1 MSLLEEINKSEFVG
15 HLKDL
20 KTLLFK
26 LVISWGL
33 GSVIATIYQKQIF
46 DFLVGPVSRNN
57 LSLHFLSPSDS
68 LMFVIKIV
76 MLSGFVISL
85 PLHVYFFWQYIK
97 PALKLTEIKFF
108 ASYFWVISILS
119 IVATIYGWLSMIP
132 TSLNWLINFTPA
144 GTALLLTA
152 NEYFSFILSILLI
165 LLIIFQTPVVV
176 FSLIKSGVV
185 TADQVKSKRKEIWMG
200 IIIFS
205 AFFGSP
211 DLISWALSC
220 VPVIILFEGSLSLST
235 IKLSK
240 KQ

>member
-76 MLSGFVISL
+76 MLSNI
-85 PLHVYFFWQYIK
+85 I
-97 PALKLTEIKFF
+97 
-108 ASYFWVISILS
+108 
-119 IVATIYGWLSMIP
+119 ATP
-132 TSLNWLINFTPA
+132 C
-144 GTALLLTA
+144 LLLLAVYQTRAQAYRNQVFCFLLLGHLDSKYCSNNLRLALNDTYVAQLA
-152 NEYFSFILSILLI
+152 NQFYSSWNCSII
-165 LLIIFQTPVVV
+165 NSQ
-176 FSLIKSGVV
+176 
-185 TADQVKSKRKEIWMG
+185 
-200 IIIFS
+200 
-205 AFFGSP
+205 
-211 DLISWALSC
+211 
-220 VPVIILFEGSLSLST
+220 
-235 IKLSK
+235 
-240 KQ
+240 